1 MGRGFYAYAA
11 GKISDCGMSIPPVL
25 TRVHDLSQSIAQV
38 IAPLCEEKFWMTTQL
53 KSSESPVGESATGK
67 TCYVPQNHRRILCIF
82 PKYSRSFGT
91 FHHAYPLMGIRKVR
105 AFMPPQGILV
115 VAAYLPKQWEIRFID
130 ENVQPAKRSDY
141 NWADVVIVS
150 GMHIQ
155 RPQINQINELAHRAG
170 KITVVGGPSVS
181 GCPEYYPD
189 FDILHLGELGD
200 ATDQM
205 IEYLDQQAERPK
217 QQIRFET
224 KERLPLSEFPIP
236 AYHLLDI
243 NHYFLANIQFS
254 SGCPY
259 RCEFCDIPE
268 LYGRSPRL
276 KNPEQILAELDAMLA
291 AGNPGAVYFV
301 DDNFV
306 GDRRALMTLLPH
318 LIDWQK
324 RNGYP
329 VQFAC
334 EATLNLAQSPK
345 LLEMMREA
353 YFCTVFCGIETPET
367 EALKSISKTHNL
379 SMPILEA
386 VKILNSYGMEVVS
399 GIIMGL
405 DTDTPET
412 ADRILEFIRL
422 SQIPM
427 LTINLLHAL
436 PRTPLWRR
444 LEEEGRLVVEDNRDS
459 NVEFLMPYEQVIDMW
474 RRCITEAYEPEFLYQ
489 RFAYN
494 MEHTYPKR
502 ISVPNSPA
510 RTSGA
515 NIRKGLTMLANI
527 LIRVGV
533 FSHYRKTF
541 WKMAYPAL
549 KSGDIESLIHVG
561 LVGHHLIKFAAECAT
576 GEESASFYSQKLRKT
591 QPKQLEASVAGN

>member
-1 MGRGFYAYAA
+1 
-11 GKISDCGMSIPPVL
+11 
-25 TRVHDLSQSIAQV
+25 
-38 IAPLCEEKFWMTTQL
+38 MTKNVNSFEPITQNTT
-53 KSSESPVGESATGK
+53 AT
-67 TCYVPQNHRRILCIF
+67 TCYIPSNQRRVLCIF

-91 FHHAYPLMGIRKVR
+91 FHHAYPLMGNVK
-105 AFMPPQGILV
+105 AFMPPQGILI
-115 VAAYLPKQWEIRFID
+115 VAAYLPKEWEVRFID
-130 ENVQPAKRSDY
+130 ENVRPAKRADY
-141 NWADVVIVS
+141 KWADVVIVS

-155 RPQINQINELAHRAG
+155 RPQINQINQLAHQEG

-181 GCPEYYPD
+181 GCPEYYPE

-200 ATDQM
+200 ATDAM
-205 IEYLDQQAERPK
+205 IQYLDGNIARPET
-217 QQIRFET
+217 QIRFET
-224 KERLPLSEFPIP
+224 KQRLPLNEFPIP
-236 AYHLLDI
+236 AYNLLKLDQ
-243 NHYFLANIQFS
+243 YFIANVQFS

-259 RCEFCDIPE
+259 ACEFCDIPE
-268 LYGRSPRL
+268 LYGRNPRL
-276 KNPEQILAELDAMLA
+276 KTPEQVVAELDAMLQS
-291 AGNPGAVYFV
+291 GNPGAVYFV

-306 GDRRALMTLLPH
+306 GDRRAAMKLLPH

-367 EALKSISKTHNL
+367 NALQAISKTHNL

-386 VKILNSYGMEVVS
+386 IKTLNKYGMEVVS

-412 ADRILEFIRL
+412 AERIIEFIRL
-422 SQIPM
+422 SNIPM

-444 LEEEGRLVVEDNRDS
+444 LELEGRLISDQNRES
-459 NVEFLMPYEQVIDMW
+459 NIEFLMPYEEVVEMW
-474 RRCITEAYEPEFLYQ
+474 RHCITTAYDPEFLYE

-494 MEHTYPKR
+494 IEHTYSNR
-502 ISVPNSPA
+502 IEVPNSPA
-510 RTSGA
+510 RVSWA
-515 NIRKGLTMLANI
+515 NIRKGLSLLGNI
-527 LIRVGV
+527 LLRVGV
-533 FSHYRKTF
+533 LSNYRKTF
-541 WKMAYPAL
+541 WKMAKPAL
-549 KSGDIESLIHVG
+549 KSGDIENLIHVG
-561 LVGHHLIKFAAECAT
+561 LVGHHLIKFADECT
-576 GEESASFYSQKLRKT
+576 RGQESASFYSQKVRDVQSTKVKAT
-591 QPKQLEASVAGN
+591 IS

>member
-1 MGRGFYAYAA
+1 MTVQLNSFEKQIPVAA
-11 GKISDCGMSIPPVL
+11 NL
-25 TRVHDLSQSIAQV
+25 A
-38 IAPLCEEKFWMTTQL
+38 TTPIT
-53 KSSESPVGESATGK
+53 KKAR
-67 TCYVPQNHRRILCIF
+67 YVPIHHRRILCIF

-91 FHHAYPLMGIRKVR
+91 FHHAYPLMGNVR
-105 AFMPPQGILV
+105 AFMPPQGILI
-115 VAAYLPKQWEIRFID
+115 VAAYLPQEWEVRFID
-130 ENVQPAKRSDY
+130 ENLHPAKKADY
-141 NWADVVIVS
+141 QWADVVIVS

-155 RPQINQINELAHRAG
+155 KPQINQINQLAHREG
-170 KITVVGGPSVS
+170 KITVLGGPSVS

-200 ATDQM
+200 ASDRL
-205 IEYLDQQAERPK
+205 IEYLDQNHERPP

-224 KERLPLSEFPIP
+224 QERLPLTEFPTP
-236 AYHLLDI
+236 AYHLVNL
-243 NHYFLANIQFS
+243 NHYFLANVQFS

-268 LYGRSPRL
+268 LYGRNPRM
-276 KNPEQILAELDAMLA
+276 KTPEQVLAELDAMRKS
-291 AGNPGAVYFV
+291 GNLGAVYFV

-306 GDRRALMTLLPH
+306 GDRRAAMQLLPH

-329 VQFAC
+329 IQFAC

-345 LLEMMREA
+345 LLAMMREA
-353 YFCTVFCGIETPET
+353 YFCTVFCGIETPEP
-367 EALKSISKTHNL
+367 EALHSISKDQNL

-386 VKILNSYGMEVVS
+386 IKVLNSYGMEVVS
-399 GIIMGL
+399 GIIIGL

-444 LEEEGRLVVEDNRDS
+444 LEAEGRLVFDESRES
-459 NVEFLMPYEQVIDMW
+459 NVEFLLPYQQVVEMW
-474 RRCITEAYEPEFLYQ
+474 RRCITQAYQPEFLYQ

-494 MEHTYPKR
+494 MEHTYPNR
-502 ISVPNSPA
+502 IAVPNSPA
-510 RTSGA
+510 RTSWA
-515 NIRKGLTMLANI
+515 NIRKGLTYLTNI
-527 LIRVGV
+527 LLRVGV
-533 FSHYRKTF
+533 FANYRQVF
-541 WKMAYPAL
+541 WQMAKPAL
-549 KSGDIESLIHVG
+549 KSGNIENLIHVG
-561 LVGHHLIKFAAECAT
+561 LVGHHLIKFAQDCAEN
-576 GEESASFYSQKLRKT
+576 EESASFYSQKIR
-591 QPKQLEASVAGN
+591 S

>member
-1 MGRGFYAYAA
+1 
-11 GKISDCGMSIPPVL
+11 
-25 TRVHDLSQSIAQV
+25 
-38 IAPLCEEKFWMTTQL
+38 MTAQL
-53 KSSESPVGESATGK
+53 KSFENPVSETPAGK
-67 TCYVPQNHRRILCIF
+67 TRYIPQNHRRILCIF

-91 FHHAYPLMGIRKVR
+91 FHHAYPLMGVRPVR

-115 VAAYLPKQWEIRFID
+115 VAAYLPKEWEIRFID
-130 ENVQPAKRSDY
+130 ENVHPAKRADY
-141 NWADVVIVS
+141 QWADVVIVS

-155 RPQINQINELAHRAG
+155 RPQINHINQLAHRAG

-205 IEYLDQQAERPK
+205 IEYLDQQNKRPN

-224 KERLPLSEFPIP
+224 QERLPLSEFPIP
-236 AYHLLDI
+236 AYHLLNI

-268 LYGRSPRL
+268 LYGRNPRM
-276 KNPEQILAELDAMLA
+276 KNPEQILAELDAIRQ

-379 SMPILEA
+379 SMPILDA
-386 VKILNSYGMEVVS
+386 VKVLNSYGMEVVS

-405 DTDTPET
+405 DTDTSET

-444 LEEEGRLVVEDNRDS
+444 LEQEGRLVFEENRDS

-474 RRCITEAYEPEFLYQ
+474 QRCITEAYEPEFLYQ
-489 RFAYN
+489 RFDYN
-494 MEHTYPKR
+494 MEHTYPNR
-502 ISVPNSPA
+502 IKVPNSPA

-515 NIRKGLTMLANI
+515 NIRKGLAMLANI

-541 WKMAYPAL
+541 WKMAYPKL
-549 KSGDIESLIHVG
+549 KAGKIEGLIHVG
-561 LVGHHLIKFAAECAT
+561 LVGHHLIKFAAECARGKET
-576 GEESASFYSQKLRKT
+576 ASFYSQKLRNSQAQEVVGETKG
-591 QPKQLEASVAGN
+591 V

>member
-1 MGRGFYAYAA
+1 MNGYVMPTQ
-11 GKISDCGMSIPPVL
+11 KPV
-25 TRVHDLSQSIAQV
+25 R
-38 IAPLCEEKFWMTTQL
+38 EKTTQ
-53 KSSESPVGESATGK
+53 T
-67 TCYVPQNHRRILCIF
+67 TRYVPRHHRRILCVF

-91 FHHAYPLMGIRKVR
+91 FHHAYPLMGNVK

-115 VAAYLPKQWEIRFID
+115 VAAYLPQEWEVRFID
-130 ENVQPAKRSDY
+130 ENVQSATRTDFQ
-141 NWADVVIVS
+141 WADVVIVS

-155 RPQINQINELAHRAG
+155 RSQINQINEIAHREG

-200 ATDQM
+200 ATDSM
-205 IEYLDQQAERPK
+205 IEYLDLHSERPQ

-224 KERLPLSEFPIP
+224 NERLPLSDFPIP
-236 AYHLLDI
+236 AYHLL
-243 NHYFLANIQFS
+243 NLNQYFIANVQFS

-259 RCEFCDIPE
+259 HCEFCDIPA
-268 LYGRSPRL
+268 LYGNNPRL
-276 KNPEQILAELDAMLA
+276 KTPEQVLAELDAMLES
-291 AGNPGAVYFV
+291 GNPGAVYFV

-306 GDRRALMTLLPH
+306 GDRRALMKLLPH

-329 VQFAC
+329 IQFAC

-367 EALKSISKTHNL
+367 NALQAISKTHNL

-386 VKILNSYGMEVVS
+386 VKVLNSYGMEVVS
-399 GIIMGL
+399 GIILGF
-405 DTDTPET
+405 DTDTADT

-436 PRTPLWRR
+436 PKTPLWRR
-444 LEEEGRLVVEDNRDS
+444 LELEGRLVFDENRES
-459 NVEFLMPYEQVIDMW
+459 NIEFLMPYEQVVEMW
-474 RRCITEAYEPEFLYQ
+474 RRCITTAYEPEFLYQ

-494 MEHTYPKR
+494 IEHTYPNR
-502 ISVPNSPA
+502 IKVPNSPA
-510 RTSGA
+510 RTSWA
-515 NIRKGLTMLANI
+515 NIRKGLTMLTNI
-527 LIRVGV
+527 LLRVGV
-533 FSHYRKTF
+533 FGNYRKTF
-541 WKMAYPAL
+541 WKMAKPAL
-549 KSGDIESLIHVG
+549 KAGNIEDLIHVG
-561 LVGHHLIKFAAECAT
+561 LVGHHLIQFAAECAT
-576 GEESASFYSQKLRKT
+576 GEESASFYSQKIRK
-591 QPKQLEASVAGN
+591 AVRI

>member
-1 MGRGFYAYAA
+1 MTANLKQFEQPVPEMTGGRVRY
-11 GKISDCGMSIPPVL
+11 IP
-25 TRVHDLSQSIAQV
+25 
-38 IAPLCEEKFWMTTQL
+38 K
-53 KSSESPVGESATGK
+53 
-67 TCYVPQNHRRILCIF
+67 NHRRILCIF

-91 FHHAYPLMGIRKVR
+91 FHHAYPLMGNVR
-105 AFMPPQGILV
+105 AFMPPQGILI
-115 VAAYLPKQWEIRFID
+115 VAAYLPGEWEVRFID
-130 ENVQPAKRSDY
+130 ENVQPAKKADY
-141 NWADVVIVS
+141 RWADVVIVS

-155 RPQINQINELAHRAG
+155 RPHINRINELAHQAG

-200 ATDQM
+200 ASDRM
-205 IEYLDQQAERPK
+205 IEYIDAHKERPA

-224 KERLPLSEFPIP
+224 KERLPLSEFPTP
-236 AYHLLDI
+236 AYHLLQLDQ
-243 NHYFLANIQFS
+243 YMLANIQFS

-268 LYGRSPRL
+268 LYGRNPRL
-276 KNPEQILAELDAMLA
+276 KTPEQILAELDAMMA
-291 AGNPGAVYFV
+291 SAHPGAVYFV

-306 GDRRALMTLLPH
+306 GDRRAAMSLLPH
-318 LIDWQK
+318 LIEWQK

-329 VQFAC
+329 IQFAC
-334 EATLNLAQSPK
+334 EATLNLAMSPK

-353 YFCTVFCGIETPET
+353 YFCTIFCGIETPET
-367 EALKSISKTHNL
+367 DALQSISKTHNL

-386 VKILNSYGMEVVS
+386 IKIINSYGMEVVS

-422 SQIPM
+422 SNIPM

-444 LEEEGRLVVEDNRDS
+444 LEAEGRLVLDQSRES
-459 NVEFLMPYEQVIDMW
+459 NVEFLMPYEQVVEMW
-474 RRCITEAYEPEFLYQ
+474 RRCISTAYEPEFLYR

-494 MEHTYPKR
+494 VEHTYPNR
-502 ISVPNSPA
+502 IKVPNSPA
-510 RTSGA
+510 RTSPA
-515 NIRKGLTMLANI
+515 NIRRGLTIMANI
-527 LIRVGV
+527 LLRVGL
-533 FSHYRKTF
+533 FGNYRKTF
-541 WKMAYPAL
+541 WKMAKPAL
-549 KSGDIESLIHVG
+549 KAGKIESLIHVG
-561 LVGHHLIKFAAECAT
+561 MVGHHLIEFARECSE
-576 GEESASFYSQKLRKT
+576 GQESASFYSQKLQSKKSGS
-591 QPKQLEASVAGN
+591 QALSKV

>member
-1 MGRGFYAYAA
+1 MDGYVMPTQ
-11 GKISDCGMSIPPVL
+11 KPVL
-25 TRVHDLSQSIAQV
+25 
-38 IAPLCEEKFWMTTQL
+38 EKTTQ
-53 KSSESPVGESATGK
+53 T
-67 TCYVPQNHRRILCIF
+67 TRYVPRHHRRILCVF

-91 FHHAYPLMGIRKVR
+91 FHHAYPLMGNVK

-115 VAAYLPKQWEIRFID
+115 VAAYLPQEWEVRFID
-130 ENVQPAKRSDY
+130 ENVQSATRTDFL
-141 NWADVVIVS
+141 WADVVIVS

-155 RPQINQINELAHRAG
+155 RSQINQINEIAHREG

-181 GCPEYYPD
+181 GCPEYYPE

-200 ATDQM
+200 ATDSM
-205 IEYLDQQAERPK
+205 IEYLDLHSERPQ
-217 QQIRFET
+217 QQIRFQT

-236 AYHLLDI
+236 AYHLL
-243 NHYFLANIQFS
+243 NLNQYFIANVQFS

-259 RCEFCDIPE
+259 HCEFCDIPE
-268 LYGRSPRL
+268 LYGNSPRL
-276 KNPEQILAELDAMLA
+276 KTPEQVLAELDAMLES
-291 AGNPGAVYFV
+291 GNPGAVYFV

-306 GDRRALMTLLPH
+306 GDRRALMKLLPH

-329 VQFAC
+329 IQFAC

-367 EALKSISKTHNL
+367 NALQAISKTHNL

-386 VKILNSYGMEVVS
+386 VKVLNSYGMEVVS
-399 GIIMGL
+399 GIILGF
-405 DTDTPET
+405 DTDTADT

-436 PRTPLWRR
+436 PKTPLWRR
-444 LEEEGRLVVEDNRDS
+444 LELEGRLVFDENRES
-459 NVEFLMPYEQVIDMW
+459 NIEFLMPYEQVVEMW
-474 RRCITEAYEPEFLYQ
+474 RRCITTAYEPEFLYQ

-494 MEHTYPKR
+494 IEHTYPNR
-502 ISVPNSPA
+502 IKVPNSPA
-510 RTSGA
+510 RTSWA
-515 NIRKGLTMLANI
+515 NIRKGLTMLTNI
-527 LIRVGV
+527 LLRVGV
-533 FSHYRKTF
+533 FGNYRKTF
-541 WKMAYPAL
+541 WKMAKPAL
-549 KSGDIESLIHVG
+549 KAGNIEDLIHVG
-561 LVGHHLIKFAAECAT
+561 LVGHHLIQFAAECAT
-576 GEESASFYSQKLRKT
+576 GEESASFYSQKIRK
-591 QPKQLEASVAGN
+591 AVRI

>member
-1 MGRGFYAYAA
+1 
-11 GKISDCGMSIPPVL
+11 MSGN
-25 TRVHDLSQSIAQV
+25 
-38 IAPLCEEKFWMTTQL
+38 L
-53 KSSESPVGESATGK
+53 KSFETPITQNL
-67 TCYVPQNHRRILCIF
+67 TQRTRYVPLNPRRILCIF

-91 FHHAYPLMGIRKVR
+91 FHHAYPLMGNVK
-105 AFMPPQGILV
+105 AFMPPQGILI
-115 VAAYLPKQWEIRFID
+115 VASYLPQEWEVRFID
-130 ENVQPAKRSDY
+130 ENVRPAKRNDY
-141 NWADVVIVS
+141 QWADVVIVS

-200 ATDQM
+200 ATDEM
-205 IEYLDQQAERPK
+205 IRYLDEHSERPK
-217 QQIRFET
+217 EQIRFET
-224 KERLPLSEFPIP
+224 KERLPLDEFPIP
-236 AYHLLDI
+236 AYHLL
-243 NHYFLANIQFS
+243 NLNQYFIANVQFS

-259 RCEFCDIPE
+259 ACEFCDIPE
-268 LYGRSPRL
+268 LYGRNPRL
-276 KNPEQILAELDAMLA
+276 KTPEQVVAELDAMLRS
-291 AGNPGAVYFV
+291 GNPGAVYFV

-306 GDRRALMTLLPH
+306 GDRRAAIKLLPH

-345 LLEMMREA
+345 LLAMMREA

-367 EALKSISKTHNL
+367 DALQAISKTHNL

-386 VKILNSYGMEVVS
+386 VKVLNSYGMEVVS

-405 DTDTPET
+405 DTDTPKT
-412 ADRILEFIRL
+412 ADQILEFIRL
-422 SQIPM
+422 SNIPM

-444 LEEEGRLVVEDNRDS
+444 LELEGRLVFDENRES
-459 NVEFLMPYEQVIDMW
+459 NVEFLMPYEQVVEMW
-474 RRCITEAYEPEFLYQ
+474 RRCIATAYEPEFLYQ

-494 MEHTYPKR
+494 IEHTYSKR
-502 ISVPNSPA
+502 IEVPNSPA
-510 RTSGA
+510 RVSWS
-515 NIRKGLTMLANI
+515 NIRKGLTLLSNI
-527 LIRVGV
+527 LLRVGV
-533 FSHYRKTF
+533 LGNYRETF
-541 WKMAYPAL
+541 WKMAKPAL
-549 KSGDIESLIHVG
+549 KSGDIENLIHIG
-561 LVGHHLIKFAAECAT
+561 LVGHHLIQFAAECT
-576 GEESASFYSQKLRKT
+576 RGEESASFYSQKVRDAQAKKIAASSFATSPLRD
-591 QPKQLEASVAGN
+591 

>member
-1 MGRGFYAYAA
+1 M
-11 GKISDCGMSIPPVL
+11 I
-25 TRVHDLSQSIAQV
+25 
-38 IAPLCEEKFWMTTQL
+38 L
-53 KSSESPVGESATGK
+53 KSLEKTVPESSGGRTR
-67 TCYVPQNHRRILCIF
+67 YVPRNHRRILCIF

-91 FHHAYPLMGIRKVR
+91 FHHAYPLMGNVQ
-105 AFMPPQGILV
+105 AFMPPQGILI
-115 VAAYLPKQWEIRFID
+115 VAAYLPEEWEVRFID
-130 ENVQPAKRSDY
+130 ENVRSASRADY
-141 NWADVVIVS
+141 QWADVVIVS

-155 RPQINQINELAHRAG
+155 RPHINRINSLAHREG

-200 ATDQM
+200 ATDRL
-205 IEYLDQQAERPK
+205 IEYLDGNNARPEN
-217 QQIRFET
+217 QIRFET
-224 KERLPLSEFPIP
+224 QERLPLSEFPTP
-236 AYHLLDI
+236 AYHLL
-243 NHYFLANIQFS
+243 NLNQYFLANVQFS

-268 LYGRSPRL
+268 LYGRNPRL
-276 KNPEQILAELDAMLA
+276 KNPEQILRELDAMLES
-291 AGNPGAVYFV
+291 GNPGAVYFV

-306 GDRRALMTLLPH
+306 GDRRAVTKLLPH

-329 VQFAC
+329 IQFAC

-353 YFCTVFCGIETPET
+353 YFCTVFCGIETPDP
-367 EALKSISKTHNL
+367 EALHAISKDQNL
-379 SMPILEA
+379 SIPILEA
-386 VKILNSYGMEVVS
+386 VKVLNSYGMEVVS
-399 GIIMGL
+399 GIIIGL

-444 LEEEGRLVVEDNRDS
+444 LELEKRLVFDENRES
-459 NVEFLMPYEQVIDMW
+459 NVEFLMPYEQVVEMW
-474 RRCITEAYEPEFLYQ
+474 RRCITTAYDPEFLYQ

-494 MEHTYPKR
+494 LEHTYPNR
-502 ISVPNSPA
+502 LAVPHSPA
-510 RTSGA
+510 RTSRA
-515 NIRKGLTMLANI
+515 NIRKGLTLMSNI
-527 LIRVGV
+527 LLRVGV
-533 FSHYRKTF
+533 VSNYRKTF
-541 WKMAYPAL
+541 WKMALPAL
-549 KSGDIESLIHVG
+549 KAGKIEEIIHVG
-561 LVGHHLIKFAAECAT
+561 LVAHHLIQFARDCAS
-576 GEESASFYSQKLRKT
+576 GSESASFYSQKLR
-591 QPKQLEASVAGN
+591 QPQLSK